1 MPNDISGDFPTDI
14 YRSRKDS
21 IPHIIDRADPV
32 IWSDSGNSRVLSHEQ
47 QDFYEQNGYL
57 FIENVFSADEIATL
71 RREAEALRKAG
82 ETEED
87 VIREAS
93 SNAVRSVFR
102 IHEKNQTYLNLM
114 ADDRLAAIAEHLLA
128 DDVYI
133 HQSRVNFKPAFKG
146 KEFYWHSDFETWH
159 TEDGMPRMR
168 ALSMSITLSENTPYN
183 GPLMLVPGSHKKFI
197 SCVGETPDDNYKN
210 SLKAQEYGTPDQES
224 LTAMIRKHG
233 LAAPTGPAGSVLIFD
248 CNTLHGS
255 GNNITP
261 FPRSNAF
268 FVYNSMKNR
277 VVAPFA
283 AKSPR
288 PDFLA
293 TRDNIRPIRSRPNIA
308 TARLHAAE

>member
-1 MPNDISGDFPTDI
+1 MRNDM
-14 YRSRKDS
+14 YRSRKDTTPK
-21 IPHIIDRADPV
+21 ITARKDPV
-32 IWSDSGNSRVLSHEQ
+32 IWSKPGSSGVLSRAQE
-47 QDFYEQNGYL
+47 DFYEQNGFL

-71 RREAEALRKAG
+71 REQAETLRKDG
-82 ETEED
+82 ETQDD
-87 VIREAS
+87 VIVEAS

-102 IHEKNQTYLNLM
+102 IHEKNQTYLDLM
-114 ADDRLAAIAEHLLA
+114 ADDRLAAIAEHILD

-183 GPLMLVPGSHKKFI
+183 GPLMLVPGSHRKFI

-210 SLKAQEYGTPDQES
+210 SLKAQEYGTPGPEN
-224 LTAMIRKHG
+224 LTALIQTHG
-233 LAAPTGPAGSVLIFD
+233 LVAPVGPAGSVLIFD

-293 TRDNIRPIRSRPNIA
+293 SRDNIRPIRIRQRNTMPPGHL
-308 TARLHAAE
+308 RAAE

>member
-1 MPNDISGDFPTDI
+1 MRQDI
-14 YRSRKDS
+14 YRSRKDN
-21 IPHIIDRADPV
+21 IPHISERKDPV
-32 IWSDSGNSRVLSHEQ
+32 IWSRKGSSRALTREQ
-47 QDFYEQNGYL
+47 EDFYEQNGFL

-71 RREAEALRKAG
+71 RAEAESLRQDG
-82 ETEED
+82 ENQED
-87 VIREAS
+87 VIREMS
-93 SNAVRSVFR
+93 GNAIRSVFR
-102 IHEKNQTYLNLM
+102 IHEKNRTYLNLM
-114 ADDRLAAIAEHLLA
+114 TDNRLAAIAEHILN
-128 DDVYI
+128 DEVYI

-168 ALSMSITLSENTPYN
+168 ALSMSITLSENSPYN

-197 SCVGETPDDNYKN
+197 SCVGETPQDNYKN
-210 SLKAQEYGTPDQES
+210 SLKAQKYGTPDEES
-224 LTAMIRKHG
+224 LTAMIRKYG

-248 CNTLHGS
+248 CNLLHGS

-268 FVYNSMKNR
+268 FVYNSMENR

-283 AKSPR
+283 AKAPR

-293 TRDNIRPIRSRPNIA
+293 KRDNISPIRNRPQQA
-308 TARLHAAE
+308 AALLHAAE

>member
-1 MPNDISGDFPTDI
+1 MLNDM
-14 YRSRKDS
+14 YRSRKDNKPVIS
-21 IPHIIDRADPV
+21 ERKDPV
-32 IWSDSGNSRVLSHEQ
+32 IWSKTGSTESNGVLSRAQE
-47 QDFYEQNGYL
+47 DFYEQNGFL
-57 FIENVFSADEIATL
+57 FIENVFSADEIAKLREEAETL
-71 RREAEALRKAG
+71 RKNG
-82 ETEED
+82 QSEED
-87 VIREAS
+87 VIKEPS

-102 IHEKNQTYLNLM
+102 VHEKNQTYLDLM
-114 ADDRLAAIAEHLLA
+114 ADDRLAAIAEHILN
-128 DDVYI
+128 DEVYI

-197 SCVGETPDDNYKN
+197 SCVGETPDDNYKS
-210 SLKAQEYGTPDQES
+210 SLKAQEYGTPDQDS
-224 LTAMIRKHG
+224 LTAMIQKHG

-268 FVYNSMKNR
+268 FVYNSMENR

-293 TRDNIRPIRSRPNIA
+293 TRDSIRPIRQKPHR
-308 TARLHAAE
+308 TARHLHAAE

>member
-1 MPNDISGDFPTDI
+1 MLNDM
-14 YRSRKDS
+14 YRSRKDNKPQ
-21 IPHIIDRADPV
+21 ITDRKDPV
-32 IWSDSGNSRVLSHEQ
+32 IWSDTASGSVLSPAQE
-47 QDFYEQNGYL
+47 DFYEQNGFL

-71 RREAEALRKAG
+71 RREAETLRQEGAAQ
-82 ETEED
+82 ED
-87 VIREAS
+87 TIKEAS

-102 IHEKNQTYLNLM
+102 IHEKNRTYLDLM
-114 ADDRLAAIAEHLLA
+114 ADDRLASIAEHILN
-128 DDVYI
+128 DEVYI

-210 SLKAQEYGTPDQES
+210 SLKAQKYGTPDQES

-268 FVYNSMKNR
+268 FVYNSMQNR

-283 AKSPR
+283 ANSPR

-293 TRDNIRPIRSRPNIA
+293 TRENIRPIRDRKVQMPS
-308 TARLHAAE
+308 HFKAAE

>member
-1 MPNDISGDFPTDI
+1 MLEDM
-14 YRSRKDS
+14 YRSRKDQEPR
-21 IPHIIDRADPV
+21 IYDRKDPV
-32 IWSDSGNSRVLSHEQ
+32 IWSRKGSSTVLSRAQE
-47 QDFYEQNGYL
+47 DFYEQNGFL

-71 RREAEALRKAG
+71 RREAETLRKNGAS
-82 ETEED
+82 EED
-87 VIREAS
+87 VIREPA

-102 IHEKNQTYLNLM
+102 IHEKNRTYLDLM
-114 ADDRLAAIAEHLLA
+114 ADNRLAAIAEHILN

-183 GPLMLVPGSHKKFI
+183 GPLMLVPGSHKTFI
-197 SCVGETPDDNYKN
+197 SCVGATPDDNYKS
-210 SLKAQEYGTPDQES
+210 SLKAQKIGTPDEQN
-224 LTAMIRKHG
+224 LTEMIRKHG
-233 LAAPTGPAGSVLIFD
+233 LVAPTGPAGSVLIFD

-283 AKSPR
+283 ASSPR

-293 TRDNIRPIRSRPNIA
+293 KRQNIRPIRERPQPVA
-308 TARLHAAE
+308 HYLHAAE